1 MRLIPAVT
9 LPIALLPAMLAA
21 APAWQSAPASSS
33 QAEKAVAAPVLKFSP
48 ATLELGELVIG
59 TPGRGTLTITN
70 ASDAPIT
77 IEAIKAGCGCTK
89 VSDPP
94 KGPIAPG
101 ASFTVDVTLDP
112 GTKPG
117 VELVKPV
124 HVLLA
129 GGRTESMQVKAR
141 VKPAEPGTA
150 YEVESPVA
158 LFRLPA
164 VPADAT
170 DRAAAEAGQDGVIRA
185 IDAGLAPGTRSPEF
199 RMRLHRESGML
210 FVHGTTEDLD
220 AVRTAVRALPA
231 SAGVRESRSASGS

>member
-1 MRLIPAVT
+1 
-9 LPIALLPAMLAA
+9 
-21 APAWQSAPASSS
+21 
-33 QAEKAVAAPVLKFSP
+33 VATAPVLKFSP

-59 TPGRGTLTITN
+59 TPGKGTLTITN
-70 ASDAPIT
+70 ASDTPIT

-112 GTKPG
+112 GTA
-117 VELVKPV
+117 
-124 HVLLA
+124 H
-129 GGRTESMQVKAR
+129 
-141 VKPAEPGTA
+141 
-150 YEVESPVA
+150 EVESPVA

-164 VPADAT
+164 VPADAA

-210 FVHGTTEDLD
+210 FVHGTTEELD
-220 AVRTAVRALPA
+220 AVRAAVRALPA
-231 SAGVRESRSASGS
+231 SAGVRESHSASGS

>member
-1 MRLIPAVT
+1 MRMIRTTA
-9 LPIALLPAMLAA
+9 LPIAVLPALLAA
-21 APAWQSAPASSS
+21 APAPLAAAPSA
-33 QAEKAVAAPVLKFSP
+33 QAGQVATAPVLKFSP

-59 TPGRGTLTITN
+59 TPGKGTLTITN

-77 IEAIKAGCGCTK
+77 VEAIKAGCGCTK

-129 GGRTESMQVKAR
+129 GGRSESMQIKAHVR
-141 VKPAEPGTA
+141 PAEPGTA
-150 YEVESPVA
+150 HEVESPVA

-164 VPADAT
+164 VPADAA

-210 FVHGTTEDLD
+210 FVHGTTEELD
-220 AVRTAVRALPA
+220 AVRAAVRALPA
-231 SAGVRESRSASGS
+231 SAGVRESHSASGS

>member
-1 MRLIPAVT
+1 MRLFQTIT
-9 LPIALLPAMLAA
+9 LPIAVVPALLAA
-21 APAWQSAPASSS
+21 SPAPLVAGPWA
-33 QAEKAVAAPVLKFSP
+33 QAAQAAAAPVLKFSP

-59 TPGRGTLTITN
+59 TPGTGTLTITN

-77 IEAIKAGCGCTK
+77 IEAIKAGCGCTT

-129 GGRTESMQVKAR
+129 GGRTESMQIKAR
-141 VKPAEPGTA
+141 VKPAEPGTTLDA
-150 YEVESPVA
+150 GSSVA
-158 LFRLPA
+158 MFRLPA
-164 VPADAT
+164 VAADADERT
-170 DRAAAEAGQDGVIRA
+170 AAEAGQDAIIRA
-185 IDAGLAPGTRSPEF
+185 IDAGIAPGARSPEF

-210 FVHGTTEDLD
+210 FVHGTTLELE

-231 SAGVRESRSASGS
+231 SAGVRESHPASGS